1 MLRLVLVMQTLQ
13 EIYSRAILPLSEEE
27 RLKLAEMIVRD
38 IRTRGSAKGR
48 TGNLRSAFGTWQ
60 GKPPASPEHDKLE
73 HNEKIDLDL
82 ARSYMET
89 HDDED

>member
-1 MLRLVLVMQTLQ
+1 MQTLQ
-13 EIYSRAILPLSEEE
+13 EIYSNAILPLSEED

-38 IRTRGSAKGR
+38 VRRQGSSKGR
-48 TGNLRSAFGTWQ
+48 PGALRSAFGTWK
-60 GKPPASPEHDKLE
+60 GKSPASAEYDQLG

-82 ARSYMET
+82 ARSYLDT